1 MAKIIWL
8 ASYPKS
14 GNTWARIFLANYRHA
29 QKTPLDI
36 NHLPENFIASS
47 RPIFDEMAGIE
58 TSDLT
63 PGEIEAMRP
72 TVYRHI
78 SSRITQDL
86 FIKVHDAYIH
96 TQEDVP
102 LFPADIPQKAIYL
115 LRNPLDVAISF
126 AHHMNISIDKTIR
139 CMGNPDFEL
148 GENSAALS
156 RQFSQRLLTWSGHA
170 LSWAEAPGLDVS
182 LVRYED
188 LHADPEIA
196 FGAVVRAA
204 GLELDQERLRQAIR
218 FSGFDLLQGQE
229 QAYGFREK
237 MPLSKSFFRKG
248 KIGGW
253 REEMSAF
260 QAERVI
266 QAHHAVMHRF
276 GYLTESDE
284 PVF

>member
-29 QKTPLDI
+29 QEMPVDI
-36 NHLPENFIASS
+36 NHLPGGFIASS
-47 RPIFDEMAGIE
+47 RLIFDEMAGIE

-78 SSRITQDL
+78 STRITQDI
-86 FIKVHDAYIH
+86 FIKVHDAYTL
-96 TQEDVP
+96 TQEGVP

-115 LRNPLDVAISF
+115 LRNPLDVAVSF
-126 AHHMNISIDKTIR
+126 AHHMNITIDKTIR
-139 CMGNPDFEL
+139 CMEDPVFEL
-148 GENSAALS
+148 AETGAGLS

-170 LSWAEAPGLDVS
+170 LSWLDAPGLDMS

-188 LHADPEIA
+188 LHTDPETA
-196 FGAVVRAA
+196 FGELARAA
-204 GLELDQERLRQAIR
+204 GLEPDPERLRRAIR
-218 FSGFDLLQGQE
+218 FSGFDLLRGQE
-229 QAYGFREK
+229 QAHGFREK
-237 MPLSKSFFRKG
+237 MPFSESFFRKG
-248 KIGGW
+248 KVGGW
-253 REEMSAF
+253 REEMSAT
-260 QAERVI
+260 QVERVI
-266 QAHHAVMHRF
+266 QAHQAVMRRF
-276 GYLTESDE
+276 GYLTENDQ